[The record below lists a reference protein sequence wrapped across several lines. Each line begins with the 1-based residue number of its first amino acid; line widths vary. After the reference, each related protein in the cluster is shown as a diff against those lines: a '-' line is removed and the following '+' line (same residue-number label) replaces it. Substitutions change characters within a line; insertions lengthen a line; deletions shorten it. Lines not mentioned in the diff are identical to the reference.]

1 MGFSIGRSVNHSM
14 KAPKFDRT
22 TQDVGNIL
30 ALEHVNFTVP
40 DQSLATFFYV
50 NGLGFTRDPYVDF
63 GPFNVWINVGD
74 EQFHLPN
81 NKPQVLRG
89 HVGIVVPDLDG
100 LKARLHQIERRL
112 SDTLFTWRSRKQY
125 VDVTCPWG
133 NQIRCYGP
141 GSFGDMKLGMPYVE
155 FKVNPKT
162 ASGIGLF
169 YRQAFNAPATVKKNR
184 SGTYCEVSVGKH
196 QTLRFRET
204 NEVLPEYDG
213 HHIAV
218 YLVNFS
224 APYKYLKRKRLITEE
239 TDATQ
244 YRFQKIV
251 HPKTGETLVEIEH
264 EVRSLHHPM
273 HGRHLVNRNPAQSFF
288 GYQQGRDAFVP

>member
-1 MGFSIGRSVNHSM
+1 MNS
-14 KAPKFDRT
+14 AKFDRS

-30 ALEHVNFTVP
+30 SLEHVNFTVP
-40 DQSLATFFYV
+40 DQGLATFFYV

-81 NKPQVLRG
+81 SKPQVLRG
-89 HVGIVVPDLDG
+89 HVGVVVPDLNG
-100 LKARLHQIERRL
+100 LQTRLRQIEGRL
-112 SDTLFTWRSRKQY
+112 SDTLFKWRARKQY

-133 NQIRCYGP
+133 NHIRCYGP
-141 GSFGDMKLGMPYVE
+141 GSFGDLKLGMPYVE

-162 ASGIGLF
+162 ARGISLF
-169 YRQAFNAPATVKKNR
+169 YNEAFGAPATVNKDS
-184 SGTYCEVSVGKH
+184 SGTYCEVSVGKR
-196 QTLRFRET
+196 QSLIFRET
-204 NEVLPEYDG
+204 KKALPVYDG
-213 HHIAV
+213 HHIAI

-224 APYKYLKRKRLITEE
+224 APYKFLKKKRLITEE

-251 HPKTGETLVEIEH
+251 HPKTGETLFEVEH

-273 HGRHLVNRNPAQSFF
+273 HERHLVNRNPAQSFF
-288 GYQQGRDAFVP
+288 GYQRGRDAFVP